1 VSLSTR
7 IISEA
12 QRQRLEDLAEARLLS
27 GLSVGIAE
35 KDIHVTDLLRNL
47 ASLKVEH
54 SHFERTHANRTGT
67 HFDDGIKLIFAGGTC
82 LSKAHGTI
90 RRMSED
96 IDIKIVLEPPSLP
109 LAKEISTRARL
120 KALHSAI
127 EKMIGLLEFE
137 VPAQVDGLK
146 NPFIR
151 DSSRYYILNSKYDTR
166 TRADLGLRPVLKLE
180 MIQRAP
186 KLEPRLL
193 TFGYLYERLANL
205 SPTNPVTMLC
215 IDPAETLAEKVLS
228 LLRRC
233 AWNWS
238 GYQKNAL
245 DPTLVRHVYDV
256 HQIHKADPATVELAR
271 GVFKALVETDIV
283 EFNRQ
288 NPDFDR
294 SPGPVLLATLES
306 ARTNEALTHQ
316 YTDRVLPLIYGNER
330 PSYNEAF
337 GTFELVAR
345 TLLETV

>member
-1 VSLSTR
+1 LSTR

-12 QRQRLEDLAEARLLS
+12 QHQRLEDLSAEGLLS

-47 ASLKVEH
+47 STLKVEH
-54 SHFERTHANRTGT
+54 SHFQRTRENRTRTHI
-67 HFDDGIKLIFAGGTC
+67 DDGIKLIFAGGTC

-96 IDIKIVLEPPSLP
+96 IDMKIVLETPSMP
-109 LAKEISTRARL
+109 LANDIGTRARL

-127 EKMIGLLEFE
+127 EGAIKSLGFE
-137 VPAQVDGLK
+137 IPPQVDDK
-146 NPFIR
+146 RNPVIR
-151 DSSRYYILNSKYDTR
+151 DSCRYYILNSRYGTR
-166 TRADLGLRPVLKLE
+166 SRADLGLRPELKLE

-193 TFGYLYERLANL
+193 AFGYLYERLADL

-233 AWNWS
+233 AWQWS
-238 GYQKNAL
+238 GHQNNPL

-271 GVFKALVETDIV
+271 TVFKALVETDII
-283 EFNRQ
+283 EFKGQ
-288 NPDFDR
+288 NPGFDR
-294 SPGPVLLATLES
+294 SPGPVLLETLES
-306 ARTNEALTHQ
+306 ARKNEALTRQ
-316 YTDRVLPLIYGNER
+316 YDDRVLRLIYGNER
-330 PSYNEAF
+330 PTYKEAF

-345 TLLETV
+345 TLLEVM